1 MRESLLGRDPEIES
15 VGMPMLVAIASAIER
30 EALQRYEALGAT
42 MDRRG
47 EVATAAAF
55 RVMRDDERVRIE
67 AVERWAASLG
77 EAIPDPGK
85 PVWKPPPD
93 LSNSWDEIAGSALL
107 TPYRAF
113 AIAVENEER
122 AFTLY
127 SYLATRAANAA
138 VRREAERLA
147 IEALRHAGLM
157 RRWRRQA
164 WHRERRAE
172 RNEWPPSAS
181 IAASTTALHALLESH
196 EAGIARRQRALAARL
211 RAVGDEESARVL
223 ERIMREPSRSYTK
236 TAALPADDAGAA
248 LGDDPVHLLV
258 AAQEPLEAL
267 SEALEAVLRTT
278 EGELFEQAQAALAN
292 VVARLARIALQAAR
306 RMKPA

>member
-15 VGMPMLVAIASAIER
+15 VGMPMLVAIASALER
-30 EALQRYEALGAT
+30 ESLQRYEALGAT

-55 RVMRDDERVRIE
+55 RVMLDEERGRIE
-67 AVERWAASLG
+67 SVERWAASLG
-77 EAIPDPGK
+77 EAIPEPGK
-85 PVWKPPPD
+85 LVWKPPPD

-127 SYLATRAANAA
+127 SYLATRAANAS
-138 VRREAERLA
+138 VRSEAERLA

-172 RNEWPPSAS
+172 RNELPASAS

-196 EAGIARRQRALAARL
+196 EASIAKRQRALAARL
-211 RAVGDEESARVL
+211 RSVGDEESARVL
-223 ERIMREPSRSYTK
+223 ERVMREPSRPYGTISVV
-236 TAALPADDAGAA
+236 PGDDASAA
-248 LGDDPVHLLV
+248 TSDDPVHLLV

-267 SEALEAVLRTT
+267 SEALEAVLRIT
-278 EGELFEQAQAALAN
+278 EGALFEQAQVALAN

-306 RMKPA
+306 RMQPA